1 MRRGLQV
8 DENADHGNSGDHY
21 AAEEDRQILLEALDR
36 EIEIV
41 LGHQSVTNKFGI
53 VLNKRLGLPIIETGF
68 AETFDRFQGVVRQ
81 CRHVW
86 RFLPDCLSNIAPFA
100 PDFQPVP
107 RRRLAVAAALLIL
120 LPSLGLAQASRPIGS
135 APGAGTDLRAALG
148 DCPADLLRRA
158 WNEMLPL
165 EAAAVER
172 EVLALCTERSEA
184 MAAFMAAQ
192 ERLDGALAER
202 RASAAAS
209 SGSTPEAD
217 PGPGDAG
224 MERLR
229 GEIESLR
236 ARIARLEGEP
246 ERPETEATLAG
257 LRDELATAEADLA
270 QLEGGAAPAGNPDVP
285 PPGSVAAG
293 DAAVGDPPAADPFPP
308 SGTEPVAAAA
318 PDAQAASDPPLTDG
332 AVVSVPPP
340 GTLLSPTPAQTAPG
354 PQEGPTE
361 WQVVFAVRG
370 ADGPWRVRL
379 QGRREISFPVP
390 VAAEGDGS
398 GAAVI
403 PTEVRPLTV
412 TESDPPVDVS
422 VGGILPDGLEVL
434 AVTDEGVELGD
445 PWDPDA
451 EPVLVRFATAED
463 SEPGA
468 LAWDFN
474 LLGGD
479 EDR

>member
-1 MRRGLQV
+1 MNHVARNFHALRMSAQATRSSAL
-8 DENADHGNSGDHY
+8 ATALSLT
-21 AAEEDRQILLEALDR
+21 LL
-36 EIEIV
+36 
-41 LGHQSVTNKFGI
+41 
-53 VLNKRLGLPIIETGF
+53 
-68 AETFDRFQGVVRQ
+68 
-81 CRHVW
+81 
-86 RFLPDCLSNIAPFA
+86 
-100 PDFQPVP
+100 
-107 RRRLAVAAALLIL
+107 VA
-120 LPSLGLAQASRPIGS
+120 LPSAGLAQASRPIGT
-135 APGAGTDLRAALG
+135 APDAPSDIRATLG

-192 ERLDGALAER
+192 ERLDGALGER

-209 SGSTPEAD
+209 SGTPPEED
-217 PGPGDAG
+217 SGPGDTR

-246 ERPETEATLAG
+246 ERPETAATLAG

-270 QLEGGAAPAGNPDVP
+270 LLEGGAAPAGNADVP

-293 DAAVGDPPAADPFPP
+293 DAAAGDPPAPDPLPP
-308 SGTEPVAAAA
+308 PGTEPVAATT
-318 PDAQAASDPPLTDG
+318 PNAQAVSDPPLTDG
-332 AVVSVPPP
+332 AVASVPPP
-340 GTLLSPTPAQTAPG
+340 GTFLSPNPAQAAPG
-354 PQEGPTE
+354 LQEGPTE

-390 VAAEGDGS
+390 VAAAAEGDGD
-398 GAAVI
+398 GAAMI
-403 PTEVRPLTV
+403 PTEVRWRTV

-422 VGGILPDGLEVL
+422 VGGTLPDGLEVL

-445 PWDPDA
+445 PGDPYA
-451 EPVLVRFATAED
+451 EPILAPFATAGD

-468 LAWDFN
+468 LAWDFSI
-474 LLGGD
+474 LRGE

>member
-1 MRRGLQV
+1 
-8 DENADHGNSGDHY
+8 
-21 AAEEDRQILLEALDR
+21 
-36 EIEIV
+36 
-41 LGHQSVTNKFGI
+41 
-53 VLNKRLGLPIIETGF
+53 
-68 AETFDRFQGVVRQ
+68 
-81 CRHVW
+81 
-86 RFLPDCLSNIAPFA
+86 
-100 PDFQPVP
+100 
-107 RRRLAVAAALLIL
+107 
-120 LPSLGLAQASRPIGS
+120 
-135 APGAGTDLRAALG
+135 
-148 DCPADLLRRA
+148 
-158 WNEMLPL
+158 MLPL

-209 SGSTPEAD
+209 SGSAPEAD
-217 PGPGDAG
+217 PGRDDTR

-236 ARIARLEGEP
+236 SRIARLEGQP
-246 ERPETEATLAG
+246 ERPETDAALAG
-257 LRDELATAEADLA
+257 LHDELATAEADLA

-293 DAAVGDPPAADPFPP
+293 DAAAGDPPAADPLPP
-308 SGTEPVAAAA
+308 PGTEPVAATT
-318 PDAQAASDPPLTDG
+318 PDAQAVPGPPSTDD
-332 AVVSVPPP
+332 AVASVPPP
-340 GTLLSPTPAQTAPG
+340 GTLLSPNPAQAAPG

-361 WQVVFAVRG
+361 WQVVFAARG

-390 VAAEGDGS
+390 VAAAADGDGD
-398 GAAVI
+398 GAAMI
-403 PTEVRPLTV
+403 PTEVRWRTV

-422 VGGILPDGLEVL
+422 VGGTLPDGLEVL
-434 AVTDEGVELGD
+434 AVTDEGVALGD
-445 PWDPDA
+445 PGDPDA
-451 EPVLVRFATAED
+451 APVLVRFATAGD

>member
-1 MRRGLQV
+1 MNHVAR
-8 DENADHGNSGDHY
+8 NFH
-21 AAEEDRQILLEALDR
+21 ALR
-36 EIEIV
+36 MSAQQATRSSA
-41 LGHQSVTNKFGI
+41 L
-53 VLNKRLGLPIIETGF
+53 
-68 AETFDRFQGVVRQ
+68 
-81 CRHVW
+81 
-86 RFLPDCLSNIAPFA
+86 
-100 PDFQPVP
+100 
-107 RRRLAVAAALLIL
+107 VAALSLSLLL
-120 LPSLGLAQASRPIGS
+120 ALPSAILAQASRPIGS
-135 APGAGTDLRAALG
+135 SPGADTDLRAALG

-209 SGSTPEAD
+209 SGPPPEAD
-217 PGPGDAG
+217 HGPDDAS
-224 MERLR
+224 MDRLR

-285 PPGSVAAG
+285 PPGSVATGGAESG
-293 DAAVGDPPAADPFPP
+293 DTSAADPFPP
-308 SGTEPVAAAA
+308 SVTELVVAAA
-318 PDAQAASDPPLTDG
+318 PDAQSLPGPPLTDDS
-332 AVVSVPPP
+332 VVSVPPP
-340 GTLLSPTPAQTAPG
+340 GTLLSPTPAQAAPG
-354 PQEGPTE
+354 LQEGPTE

-370 ADGPWRVRL
+370 ADGPWHVRL

-390 VAAEGDGS
+390 VAAAADGNGDV
-398 GAAVI
+398 AAAI
-403 PTEVRPLTV
+403 PTEVRLRTV

-434 AVTDEGVELGD
+434 AVTDEGVALGD

-451 EPVLVRFATAED
+451 APILVRFATAGD

-468 LAWDFN
+468 LAWDFD
-474 LLGGD
+474 LLGGE

>member
-1 MRRGLQV
+1 MKHVAR
-8 DENADHGNSGDHY
+8 NFH
-21 AAEEDRQILLEALDR
+21 ALR
-36 EIEIV
+36 MSA
-41 LGHQSVTNKFGI
+41 QAT
-53 VLNKRLGLPIIETGF
+53 
-68 AETFDRFQGVVRQ
+68 RF
-81 CRHVW
+81 
-86 RFLPDCLSNIAPFA
+86 SAP
-100 PDFQPVP
+100 
-107 RRRLAVAAALLIL
+107 AAALSLSL
-120 LPSLGLAQASRPIGS
+120 LLALPSAILAQASRPIGT
-135 APGAGTDLRAALG
+135 APGAPSDIRAALG

-209 SGSTPEAD
+209 SGTLLQAGS
-217 PGPGDAG
+217 GPDDAR

-246 ERPETEATLAG
+246 KRPETDDTLAG

-293 DAAVGDPPAADPFPP
+293 DAVAGDPPAEDPSPP

-318 PDAQAASDPPLTDG
+318 PDAKAVPGPSSTED

-340 GTLLSPTPAQTAPG
+340 GTLLSPTPAQAAPG

-361 WQVVFAVRG
+361 WQVLFAARG
-370 ADGPWRVRL
+370 ADGPWHVRL

-390 VAAEGDGS
+390 VAAATEGEGDG
-398 GAAVI
+398 AAMI
-403 PTEVRPLTV
+403 PTEIRWRTV

-422 VGGILPDGLEVL
+422 VGGTLPDGLEVL

-451 EPVLVRFATAED
+451 APILVRFATAED

-468 LAWDFN
+468 LAWDFD